1 MSETTVILKLDTD
14 ELTILTSSLERY
26 EEYVTKEKEQ
36 TNNLID
42 VVSSETVRKMLST
55 HVDTLEARLDEI
67 DKLISVIEKSLDAKI
82 EYEVKYRE

>member
-67 DKLISVIEKSLDAKI
+67 DKLIGVIEKSLDAKI